1 MNVSNDEREKRRAR
15 ISEALKERS
24 SRLAG
29 MYVTALR
36 EFDSAPSSGQE
47 TARISI
53 ICHCMREL
61 MNGLP
66 VIMAASITPRP
77 EPSSSSLAARLPDL
91 LAKHPDLD
99 LRAEQDMVPVP
110 SEVASAIADLVSAAV
125 MERGLNMANAAALLT
140 DGTDTAH
147 PLIDQWK
154 AAQYFF
160 MQWTHL
166 DRNLDGARVLPT
178 NDKIELHVRVVEDV
192 IEVRT
197 NLFFEN
203 LSAVED
209 ILRLANAQEDEVR
222 E

>member
-1 MNVSNDEREKRRAR
+1 MSNDNREQRRR
-15 ISEALKERS
+15 SISEALNERS

-36 EFDSAPSSGQE
+36 ELDSSPSSVQE

-66 VIMAASITPRP
+66 AIMAASVTPRP
-77 EPSSSSLAARLPDL
+77 DPSSNRLAARLPDL
-91 LAKHPDLD
+91 LAKHSDLD

-110 SEVASAIADLVSAAV
+110 REVARAIADLVSASV

-140 DGTDTAH
+140 DGTDTGH
-147 PLIDQWK
+147 PLINQWK
-154 AAQYFF
+154 AAQSFF
-160 MQWTHL
+160 IQWTHL
-166 DRNLDGARVLPT
+166 DRNLDGSRVLPT
-178 NDKIELHVRVVEDV
+178 NDKIELHIRVVEDV

-197 NLFFEN
+197 NMFFEN

-209 ILRLANAQEDEVR
+209 ILRLANAQDGEDR